1 MSVAHCCTWLHDWST
16 LRLHALFALIIAGH
30 VAFIWAGDVYN
41 VSSNTN
47 NLELQTQRFHNDG
60 GGPYKGLILV
70 ESAYAKQ
77 ALIHGK
83 YRYAFNAKVIR
94 DRLFG

>member
-47 NLELQTQRFHNDG
+47 NLELQTKVRGDFTMTEEA
-60 GGPYKGLILV
+60 PIR
-70 ESAYAKQ
+70 
-77 ALIHGK
+77 ALSWL
-83 YRYAFNAKVIR
+83 KVPMLNR
-94 DRLFG
+94 R